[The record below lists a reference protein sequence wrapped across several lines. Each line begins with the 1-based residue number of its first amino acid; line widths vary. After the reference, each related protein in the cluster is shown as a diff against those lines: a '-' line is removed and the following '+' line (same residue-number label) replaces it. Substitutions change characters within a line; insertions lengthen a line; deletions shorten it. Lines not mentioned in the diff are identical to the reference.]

1 MIRFADETGGM
12 ARIKVIGVGGGGG
25 NAVNTMI
32 AAGLQG
38 VEFAAANTDLQAL
51 DSIHVDTRLQLG
63 AHLTKGV
70 GAGANPEIGRKAAQE
85 DREAIIQVLDGADMV
100 FIAAGMGGGPA
111 PARPRLL
118 RASPVKRTFLPW
130 QW

>member
-38 VEFAAANTDLQAL
+38 IEFAAANTDPQAL
-51 DSIHVDTRLQLG
+51 DSVHVDTRLQLG
-63 AHLTKGV
+63 THLTKGL

-100 FIAAGMGGGPA
+100 FIAAGMGG
-111 PARPRLL
+111 
-118 RASPVKRTFLPW
+118 
-130 QW
+130 